1 MGVRPEDIS
10 IHTEVVNEGSEFQAY
25 SVLPSGADTT
35 IIARRGKLEISV
47 KEIGVSKVAMD
58 QKIWLTFNK
67 DTVNLYDKL
76 SGNLISG

>member
-1 MGVRPEDIS
+1 
-10 IHTEVVNEGSEFQAY
+10 
-25 SVLPSGADTT
+25 
-35 IIARRGKLEISV
+35 
-47 KEIGVSKVAMD
+47 MD